1 MNGNSERKDKEVSRT
16 IIWRYTAKESA
27 AVFSFSAYK
36 ERNRFLRVV
45 GGREE
50 GSEEKW
56 DDTVSVNQFM
66 TFGSFHNENERWT

>member
-1 MNGNSERKDKEVSRT
+1 MNGNSERKDNEVSRT

-27 AVFSFSAYK
+27 AGFSFSAYK

-45 GGREE
+45 RGREE

-66 TFGSFHNENERWT
+66 IFGSFHNENERWT